1 MAIYRSCINNKKRSC
16 NIGKH
21 FIEEENHSLDDFD
34 VQIIVQLENVS
45 NNKDQARKRSK
56 QFEGYSQITLC
67 TLAPYGLNS
76 INELEANLKWS
87 DKNIFYPMQD
97 Q

>member
-1 MAIYRSCINNKKRSC
+1 M
-16 NIGKH
+16 
-21 FIEEENHSLDDFD
+21 IEETNHLIEDFD
-34 VQIIVQLENVS
+34 VQISVELENVS
-45 NNKDQARKRSK
+45 SDKDQARKHRK
-56 QFEGYSQITLC
+56 QLEGYWQITLC
-67 TLAPYGLNS
+67 TLAPYRLNS

>member
-1 MAIYRSCINNKKRSC
+1 M
-16 NIGKH
+16 
-21 FIEEENHSLDDFD
+21 LLFD
-34 VQIIVQLENVS
+34 CGSYFFYVS
-45 NNKDQARKRSK
+45 GMIKLGNDQARKRRK
-56 QFEGYSQITLC
+56 QLEGYWQITLC

-87 DKNIFYPMQD
+87 DKNIFYPMLD